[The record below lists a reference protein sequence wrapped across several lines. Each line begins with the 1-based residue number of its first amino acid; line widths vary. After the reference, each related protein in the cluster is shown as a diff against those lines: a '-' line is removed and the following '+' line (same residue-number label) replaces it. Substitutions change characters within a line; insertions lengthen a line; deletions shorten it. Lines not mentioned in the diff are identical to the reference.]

1 MKLKLSLS
9 AALMAGV
16 ISASATTENAAAP
29 AAPAA
34 VIAPVAATNSTAD
47 DMKALFGDPVIVK
60 AKGFEIKRSELDQVL
75 SGAKANA
82 AAQGQQL
89 PPSFD
94 IEVLD
99 QLITIQLLLQKA
111 TAADRA
117 AGQAE
122 ADDQYAKLL
131 KRFGSEQAFERQLKA
146 VGMTVADLRGKALQ
160 ESVAKTALKTELNVK
175 PTDEEAKAYYAK
187 HAADF
192 EQPELAHVRHLLLLT
207 VDPASRAALAT
218 NTIAAKRQ
226 QIDDLRKR
234 VVAGEDFAT
243 LAKQYSED
251 PGSKENGGEL
261 PEFPHG
267 QMMPE
272 FESAA
277 FALSSNQVSE
287 VVTTAYGFHVI
298 KLIDKTAAKK
308 YAYDDTIPQLNDTV
322 ASVCKKSVEVEKIK
336 VLAPDYIKKLRADA
350 SVELLDPALKAQSEK
365 QEALQALQQEAAPV
379 APTAP
384 ENSK

>member
-1 MKLKLSLS
+1 MKLKLTLS

-16 ISASATTENAAAP
+16 ITATAATENVLAPAPAAAP
-29 AAPAA
+29 A
-34 VIAPVAATNSTAD
+34 VGTNSTPAD

-89 PPSFD
+89 PPGFD

-99 QLITIQLLLQKA
+99 QLITIQLLMQKA

-117 AGQAE
+117 AGQVE
-122 ADDQYAKLL
+122 ADLQYTNLL
-131 KRFGSEQAFERQLKA
+131 KRFGSPAAFERQLKA
-146 VGMTVADLRGKALQ
+146 VGMTVTDLRAKASQ
-160 ESVAKTALKTELNVK
+160 EAIAKMTLKTELNIK
-175 PTDEEAKAYYAK
+175 PTDDEAKAYYTK

-192 EQPELAHVRHLLLLT
+192 EQPELAHVRHILLLT
-207 VDPASRAALAT
+207 VDPASRSPILT
-218 NTIAAKRQ
+218 NAIAAKRQ

-234 VVAGEDFAT
+234 IVAGEDFAT

-261 PEFPHG
+261 PEFPRG

-272 FESAA
+272 FEASA
-277 FALSSNQVSE
+277 FALNSNQVSE
-287 VVTTAYGFHVI
+287 VVTTAYGFHII
-298 KLIDKTAAKK
+298 KMLDKTVAKK
-308 YAYDDTIPQLNDTV
+308 YAYDDMISQLSDTV
-322 ASVCKKSVEVEKIK
+322 ANVCKKSVEVEKIK
-336 VLAPDYIKKLRADA
+336 LAAPDYIKKLRAEA
-350 SVELLDPALKAQSEK
+350 GVELLDPALKAQSEK
-365 QEALQALQQEAAPV
+365 LSAAAADAADMVPAAP
-379 APTAP
+379 AS
-384 ENSK
+384 SK